1 MVANKAADQY
11 GADQYG
17 ADQYGAGQNGAGQN
31 GAGQYSSGLARAPQ
45 HLPGQSSLAP
55 APIDTTLSEQ
65 DLSFRE
71 LIEFQDLK
79 ILGDLLLDIQGK
91 PVAAQPGGA
100 PIERIITLR
109 NRGSKAAE
117 IELWL
122 APTDL
127 RSEPIQAWSHLSY
140 RAPELILQ
148 PQAKI
153 DITLLIIVPPEAEA
167 GFYSYEVCARSPQY
181 EHSEIRKP
189 QQLQVLGNELDNQ
202 LRNEPQFT
210 LAPATHPETPY
221 KLSVGEVL
229 TLTAHVENRS
239 HRTDRYFLTLL
250 DVPTAWFSVEYP
262 ESNIELPGF
271 ITRTDGLQL
280 NPGESGDITL
290 TLHPPIGTPAGQHF
304 PTVQL
309 SGSNRDEVVLLE
321 VVYLTI
327 PIDDRLGLA
336 LSPDK
341 HRIPPQRATFELTV
355 TNLGN
360 VHRHLRINAQDEHNA
375 FSFILTPQEIE
386 LSINQRATII
396 VEAKPKSWLSRLCH
410 RTQQTVPFQV
420 TLENIADIL
429 LEETHELTPFL
440 LPRLPKTMPAAE
452 LDWQPYRR
460 WLFWLAIALGIT
472 GALSLVTW
480 LAWYTLI
487 WRPNLRPK
495 VILLDTTSNTY
506 QEGSSKR
513 LALNWD
519 ITNPQKV
526 KSLSL
531 SWEDATETTIYPLNV
546 PEEALS
552 SELANHCR
560 LTETVDQA
568 QSFIAPLLRFHRRKQ
583 TGSENLQVLQCR
595 DFPPVGFSQSEG
607 DYTFTLKGFGR
618 AEGKGLRTVKT
629 TKPISVD
636 PSAPPAIVSFSPD
649 AISYRRKDNGT
660 LEAIQSIS
668 DTPIPEG
675 TPAPLTIPINWE
687 ISNANKIQSLR
698 FGSLANDGTQNVKEQ
713 IFGLTDGLPYA
724 LESYCQISNNRLRCD
739 QLPTDANTVAYYN
752 FYLQVIPKPSSNQP
766 SLAAKENIFQTAPTV
781 AIAPFLPEILSF
793 RHNGQDVLNEP
804 KRIIELEA
812 GQLPTE
818 VILSW
823 DVVNAEIVE
832 LFPAPGRIEVNSIAY
847 PVSPNAGT
855 ESITLRAV
863 NAAGE
868 EVTRSLVIEK
878 VVRSPVAPALP
889 APASPA
895 PTAPAPAADP

>member
-1 MVANKAADQY
+1 MVAN
-11 GADQYG
+11 
-17 ADQYGAGQNGAGQN
+17 NVSN
-31 GAGQYSSGLARAPQ
+31 P
-45 HLPGQSSLAP
+45 
-55 APIDTTLSEQ
+55 SEK
-65 DLSFRE
+65 DLSFQE
-71 LIEFQDLK
+71 LIELQDLK

-109 NRGSKAAE
+109 NRGAKAAE

-127 RSEPIQAWSHLSY
+127 RSEPIQAWSRLSY
-140 RAPELILQ
+140 SAPELILQ

-181 EHSEIRKP
+181 EHAEVHKP
-189 QQLQVLGNELDNQ
+189 QQLQVLGNELAIQ
-202 LRNEPQFT
+202 LSNEPQFT
-210 LAPATHPETPY
+210 LAPDTHPETPY
-221 KLSVGEVL
+221 NLGIGEVL

-250 DVPTAWFSVEYP
+250 DVPTSWFSVEYP

-290 TLHPPIGTPAGQHF
+290 TLHPPTGTPAGQHF

-327 PIDDRLGLA
+327 PIDDRLGLS
-336 LSPDK
+336 LSPET
-341 HRIPPQRATFELTV
+341 HRIPPKRATFDLTV
-355 TNLGN
+355 VNLGN
-360 VHRHLRINAQDEHNA
+360 VHRHLSINAQDEHNA
-375 FSFILTPQEIE
+375 FSFIITPQELE
-386 LSINQRATII
+386 LPLSQRATII
-396 VEAKPKSWLSRLCH
+396 IEAKPKSWLSRLCH
-410 RTQQTVPFQV
+410 RTEQTVPFQV

-429 LEETHELTPFL
+429 LEDTHELTPFI
-440 LPRLPKTMPAAE
+440 LPKLPKAMPTAT

-460 WLFWLAIALGIT
+460 WLFWLVIALGIT
-472 GALSLVTW
+472 GALSLIAW
-480 LAWYTLI
+480 LAWYSLI

-495 VILLDTTSNTY
+495 IILLDTTSNTY
-506 QEGSSKR
+506 QEGASKR

-531 SWEDATETTIYPLNV
+531 SWEENTAANVYPLNLS
-546 PEEALS
+546 EEALPT
-552 SELANHCR
+552 ELASHCR

-568 QSFIAPLLRFHRRKQ
+568 QSFIAPLLRFHRRRQ

-595 DFPPVGFSQSEG
+595 DFPPVGFSQTEG
-607 DYTFTLKGFGR
+607 SYTFALKGFNKPEAR
-618 AEGKGLRTVKT
+618 GLRTVET
-629 TKPISVD
+629 TNPIAVS
-636 PSAPPAIVSFSPD
+636 PAAPPAIVSFSSE
-649 AISYRRKDNGT
+649 AIAYRRKDNGT

-668 DTPIPEG
+668 ETPPPAG

-698 FGSLANDGTQNVKEQ
+698 FGSLAEDGTQNVKEQ
-713 IFGLTDGLPYA
+713 TFDLSNGLPYT
-724 LESYCQISNNRLRCD
+724 LGSYCQIANNRLRCD

-752 FYLQVIPKPSSNQP
+752 FYLQVIPKPSQTQP
-766 SLAAKENIFQTAPTV
+766 ALAPKENIFQTAPTV

-793 RHNGQDVLNEP
+793 RHNGQDVLDEP
-804 KRIIELEA
+804 KRIIQLEA
-812 GQLPTE
+812 GQPPTE

-823 DVVNAEIVE
+823 DVVNADTVE
-832 LFPAPGRIEVNSIAY
+832 LLPAPGRINVNSIAY

-855 ESITLRAV
+855 ESVTLRAV

-878 VVRSPVAPALP
+878 VVRSPAPP
-889 APASPA
+889 PP
-895 PTAPAPAADP
+895 PETTDNP